1 MQPFG
6 KISVRSTAYVSA
18 FFYAVI
24 SGFSFMNTKISLTFA
39 SLTQILFLR
48 FAAAL
53 VFVLLLA
60 AFKIIK
66 LRFRGKPKRYLF
78 IASGAY
84 VLLIFF
90 QSFGLVYTTSVVCGI
105 LFAVVPVFSR
115 IIGGIVL
122 KEKSTWVQ
130 NAFAALSISS
140 LVTMLAIG
148 SFDSLRSIHPVGFIL
163 LLAAGILCAVSNVYM
178 RFVRTH
184 YSPVEISFVSIV
196 IGFLAMLPIAAFT
209 EGFENYLAPL
219 QNSRFLFAILYIGIA
234 CTFFT
239 GSLIS
244 YALRHLP
251 AMTATIWGN
260 LTTVTSVIAGA
271 MILKEPLYTYQIV
284 CTVLIITGVAG
295 IIYFTKPQ
303 KEPPLGGFSVPVYD
317 VQKEQG

>member
-1 MQPFG
+1 MQPFE
-6 KISVRSTAYVSA
+6 KFSVRSTAYVSA

-39 SLTQILFLR
+39 SLTQTLFLR
-48 FAAAL
+48 FSAAL
-53 VFVLLLA
+53 IFVLLLA

-66 LRFRGKPKRYLF
+66 LRFRGKPKRYLL
-78 IASGAY
+78 IASGSY

-90 QSFGLVYTTSVVCGI
+90 QSFGLVYSTSVVCGI

-115 IIGGIVL
+115 IIGGFVL
-122 KEKSTWVQ
+122 KEKSTGVQ

-140 LVTMLAIG
+140 LITMLAIG
-148 SFDSLRSIHPVGFIL
+148 SFDSLRSIHPFGFIL
-163 LLAAGILCAVSNVYM
+163 LLTAGILCAVSNVYM
-178 RFVRTH
+178 RFVRAH

-196 IGFLAMLPIAAFT
+196 IGFLAMLPLAAFT
-209 EGFENYLAPL
+209 EGFKNYLVPL

-234 CTFFT
+234 CTFLT

-260 LTTVTSVIAGA
+260 LTTVTSIIAGA
-271 MILKEPLYTYQIV
+271 VLLKEPLYTYQIV
-284 CTVLIITGVAG
+284 CTLLIITGVAG
-295 IIYFTKPQ
+295 ISYFTKSQNEPHLVGDTLPVSTIQ
-303 KEPPLGGFSVPVYD
+303 KERG
-317 VQKEQG
+317 